1 MINKFLKK
9 FMYGVMEGNI
19 GEICQ
24 YYRCYS
30 LKLIR
35 KYYDLWVCQ
44 IAKL

>member
-24 YYRCYS
+24 YYGYYS

-35 KYYDLWVCQ
+35 KYYY
-44 IAKL
+44 KLRCK